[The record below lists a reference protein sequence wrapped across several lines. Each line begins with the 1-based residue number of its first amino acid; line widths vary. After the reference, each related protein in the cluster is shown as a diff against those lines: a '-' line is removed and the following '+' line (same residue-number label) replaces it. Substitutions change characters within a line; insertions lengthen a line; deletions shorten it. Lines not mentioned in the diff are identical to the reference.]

1 MGKILILEKRTIEKV
16 DEHNFAFID
25 AQNLYKSLIKSG
37 WKLDYFKFRKYLQK
51 KFGVVKAIVFIG
63 KQNRY
68 KGQYAMYHKAGFEL
82 VYKDAVPYKDKD
94 GKITMKAN
102 VDVDLTV
109 GVLGTYI
116 DQYDKAVIISGDGDF
131 LPLYFYLK
139 NIGKL
144 KRIIVPSKKS
154 YSTELNNQALKD
166 LVTFMNLPLEKAE
179 ILSS

>member
-1 MGKILILEKRTIEKV
+1 
-16 DEHNFAFID
+16 
-25 AQNLYKSLIKSG
+25 
-37 WKLDYFKFRKYLQK
+37 
-51 KFGVVKAIVFIG
+51 
-63 KQNRY
+63 
-68 KGQYAMYHKAGFEL
+68 
-82 VYKDAVPYKDKD
+82 
-94 GKITMKAN
+94 MKAN